1 VPTEGEMAVINLL
14 KNYGLEV
21 YEREIKGK
29 GVEKKEK

>member
-21 YEREIKGK
+21 YEREIKGVNK
-29 GVEKKEK
+29 NEK